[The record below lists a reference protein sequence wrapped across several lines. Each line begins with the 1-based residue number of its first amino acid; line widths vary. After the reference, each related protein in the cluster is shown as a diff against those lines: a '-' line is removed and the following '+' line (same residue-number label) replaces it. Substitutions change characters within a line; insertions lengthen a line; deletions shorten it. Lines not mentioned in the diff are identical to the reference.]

1 MEDTK
6 RCGLEALEKIAEI
19 SEFKWYIFDIISEGV
34 EQDRIETSKFS
45 LDKENADAV
54 CFMIG
59 DGNFSVCGRAK
70 EAFKDHDNIY
80 HAVCDF
86 FNRIYENEEK
96 AEEAVTR
103 FLIRTL
109 DLPALMKKPSRSM
122 LRDQICKCQEEVNA
136 LEEKIKKE
144 PEKKEEAM
152 LSLKRIYLKGLNEKM
167 ERYFGET
174 V

>member
-6 RCGLEALEKIAEI
+6 RCGLEALEKTAEI
-19 SEFKWYIFDIISEGV
+19 SEFKWYIFDILNEGL
-34 EQDRIETSKFS
+34 EQDGIEKSKFS
-45 LDKENADAV
+45 LDKEDADAV
-54 CFMIG
+54 CFIIG
-59 DGNFSVCGRAK
+59 DGSFSVCGRVK
-70 EAFKDHDNIY
+70 EASKDHQNIY

-86 FNRIYENEEK
+86 FDRIYGNEEK

-109 DLPALMKKPSRSM
+109 DLPALMKNPSRSM